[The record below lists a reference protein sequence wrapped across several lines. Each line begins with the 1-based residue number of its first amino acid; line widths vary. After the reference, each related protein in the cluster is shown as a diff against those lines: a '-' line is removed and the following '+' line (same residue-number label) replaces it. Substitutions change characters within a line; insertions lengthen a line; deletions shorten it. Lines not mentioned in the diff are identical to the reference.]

1 MRDFQLF
8 FPFYVIIISQRMI
21 ELFIARK
28 NEKWMKKQGAV
39 EFGQKH
45 YRYIVVMHIL
55 FFIVLLGEKFLRN
68 ESISLM
74 WPWLAIAFILTQMIR
89 VWAILSLGKYWN
101 TKIIVLPNE
110 TIIRSGPYNFI
121 RHPNYTVV
129 SLELL
134 IIPLLF
140 NAYFTA
146 VMFTF
151 VNIILL
157 AIRIPEEEQAL
168 ITLTEY
174 EKKFADCNRFLPK
187 IIDKY
192 NN

>member
-1 MRDFQLF
+1 MRDLQLF
-8 FPFYVIIISQRMI
+8 LPFYAFIILQRMI

-28 NEKWMKKQGAV
+28 NEKWIKKQGAV

-55 FFIVLLGEKFLRN
+55 FFIVLLGEKIFRN

-74 WPWLAIAFILTQMIR
+74 WPWLAIAFILTQLIR

-101 TKIIVLPNE
+101 TKIMVLPNA
-110 TIIRSGPYNFI
+110 TIIRSGPYGFI

-174 EKKFADCNRFLPK
+174 EEKFAGCNRFLPK
-187 IIDKY
+187 IIDKS